1 MLIWLRRLL
10 VIGLPLNVMIL
21 ASCGSRDDSRQ
32 TKWIRS
38 EIFFGRIIPGGG
50 QVSEEQF
57 AAFLQ
62 DSVTKAFPVG
72 MTVYDVYGQMERADG
87 DIVRQDTKVVLLVH
101 DGSQANEQA
110 INDIISNYRSN
121 FGNPQVMHLR
131 TGTEPQFWG
140 D

>member
-1 MLIWLRRLL
+1 MIWLRRLL

-87 DIVRQDTKVVLLVH
+87 DIVRQDTKVVLLIH

-110 INDIISNYRSN
+110 ITDIISNYRSS

>member
-1 MLIWLRRLL
+1 MIWLRRLL

-57 AAFLQ
+57 ASFLQ

-110 INDIISNYRSN
+110 ITDIISNYRSS